1 MKEGISIW
9 THDWNFLERPNR
21 SIDIVQSSSLPLKQ
35 ITAIL
40 KIVILDTLIYTNSFQ
55 VWNNSGTTK
64 FLSFQLI
71 LSASKLVVSYQ
82 SLYLL
87 NFVVITNF
95 IPFFNWQTIS
105 FSWASANKFQ
115 RGYCVIIICFQEQS
129 ATTLFAS
136 KHDHRMSLS
145 IRFVIARCK
154 SQSNCYFNFLP
165 AISLSCP
172 LFHFFARYFNK
183 NSKTSSQSDLRNNA

>member
-1 MKEGISIW
+1 MKEGVSIW

-21 SIDIVQSSSLPLKQ
+21 SIDIVPSSSAFKQ

-40 KIVILDTLIYTNSFQ
+40 KIVTLDTLICANSFQ
-55 VWNNSGTTK
+55 FWNNIGTAK
-64 FLSFQLI
+64 FRSFQLV
-71 LSASKLVVSYQ
+71 LSASKSVVSYQ

-87 NFVVITNF
+87 NFVVITHF
-95 IPFFNWQTIS
+95 ISFFNWKTIS
-105 FSWASANKFQ
+105 FSWASADKFQ

-136 KHDHRMSLS
+136 KHDHRMSHS
-145 IRFVIARCK
+145 IRFVIARRK
-154 SQSNCYFNFLP
+154 SKSNCYFKFLP
-165 AISLSCP
+165 TISLFCL

-183 NSKTSSQSDLRNNA
+183 NS